1 MGFKFIIGE
10 IVATASILIL
20 YIAACFAV
28 KNRWNDKITLNPL
41 KIIADPSG
49 KASLS
54 SAQVMF
60 FTLIV
65 LWLAVYWVVQ
75 EGELVSIDKSVLVLL
90 GITIVGSGVGKV
102 TDATR
107 FRVTAENWAWVKNKT
122 WIKRDFTRASMERTP
137 RISDLLTTD
146 QGFDIARFQAVAFSI
161 VVGIALLWIGYTAE
175 SAESFSNLIID
186 EAYLA
191 LVGIS
196 QGAYVG
202 GKYVGGNLFQ
212 ELNTK
217 LDEVRTLEVNFAAA
231 VTNSTKWKEVSK
243 HNRNITL
250 ASQECAP
257 SEYISYMSAAK
268 EASEIIGSMTGNS
281 IDSAR
286 IEPALPS

>member
-1 MGFKFIIGE
+1 MGFKIIIGE

-65 LWLAVYWVVQ
+65 LWLAIYWVVQ

-250 ASQECAP
+250 AVAP
-257 SEYISYMSAAK
+257 SEYISRTEHKA
-268 EASEIIGSMTGNS
+268 G
-281 IDSAR
+281 
-286 IEPALPS
+286 

>member
-1 MGFKFIIGE
+1 MGFKIIIGE

-65 LWLAVYWVVQ
+65 LWLAIYWVVQ

-243 HNRNITL
+243 HNGNIPL
-250 ASQECAP
+250 VSQECAP